1 MPHANKKGSCHV
13 LSWFSGLTIL
23 FVNLDMANNLDTMGK
38 IPPGIWLIRKIR
50 GKDWSLKTYR
60 YMVLLITFIA
70 YTSYHA
76 SRKPSSIVKSVLD
89 PEPNKTTNV
98 YPWPIGSVFVRDEF
112 LGEKKDKFGYK
123 GWEPFNG
130 KDGTKKLGLIDVAFL
145 ACYSL
150 GMYGAGHLGDKL
162 DLRLFLTF
170 GMIGSGI
177 FVGLFGMGYFWNI
190 HVFGFYLV
198 MQMVAGLF
206 QATGWPSV
214 VAVIGNWFGKRK
226 RGLIMGIWNAHTSVG
241 NITGSLIAASVLD
254 YGWGWSFIAPGTFI
268 ALAGIFVFL
277 FLAAYPED
285 IGFPCPNGPA
295 AREEAV
301 PRDLEAQTRNEGIVE
316 EGKNAPVPDRSGA
329 RRSVGLLEACLI
341 PGVIPFA
348 FCLFFAKLVAY
359 TFLYW
364 LPFYLSQ
371 TGVFW
376 PPISDIRI
384 LRNSAIFLT
393 AEIGG
398 EYMSV
403 KSAGNLSTLF
413 DVGGIVGGILAGH
426 ISDKLRARAI
436 TAASFMYAAI
446 PSMLL
451 YSLYGSLSQ
460 SMNIVLMM
468 ITGLLING
476 PYALITTAVSADLG
490 THSSLRGDSRALATV
505 TAIIDGTGSI
515 GAALGPLLTGFL
527 SSKGWNEVFVM
538 LMLGAL
544 IAGLLLSCQV
554 VAEINEKTSKL
565 MRSSSGQQNS
575 QGNVMNWLIP

>member
-1 MPHANKKGSCHV
+1 
-13 LSWFSGLTIL
+13 
-23 FVNLDMANNLDTMGK
+23 MANNLDTARN
-38 IPPGIWLIRKIR
+38 IPPGVWLIRKIR

-89 PEPNKTTNV
+89 PEPDKTLNV
-98 YPWPIGSVFVRDEF
+98 YPWPIGSVFLKDEI
-112 LGEKKDKFGYK
+112 LGKNKYK
-123 GWEPFNG
+123 SEY
-130 KDGTKKLGLIDVAFL
+130 T
-145 ACYSL
+145 
-150 GMYGAGHLGDKL
+150 GDTL
-162 DLRLFLTF
+162 DLRLFLSS

-177 FVGLFGMGYFWNI
+177 FAGLFGMGYFWNI

-241 NITGSLIAASVLD
+241 NITGSLLAASVLD
-254 YGWGWSFIAPGTFI
+254 YGWGWSFIAPGMFI
-268 ALAGIFVFL
+268 ALAGVLVFL
-277 FLAAYPED
+277 FLAPYPED
-285 IGFPCPNGPA
+285 VGFPCPNVPA
-295 AREEAV
+295 ARAEAV
-301 PRDLEAQTRNEGIVE
+301 PRDVESQAQSEGIVE
-316 EGKNAPVPDRSGA
+316 KGKNAPIREVSGV
-329 RRSVGLLEACLI
+329 RRSVGLLEACMI
-341 PGVIPFA
+341 PGVLSFA

-371 TGVFW
+371 TG
-376 PPISDIRI
+376 I
-384 LRNSAIFLT
+384 LRMVMQPRYRAVLPLRTNIKKQSMRLGFRQVDESRNPCNSSIFLT

-403 KSAGNLSTLF
+403 KSAGNLSSLF

-451 YSLYGSLSQ
+451 YRIYGSFLQ
-460 SMNIVLMM
+460 TMNIVLMM
-468 ITGLLING
+468 IAGLFING
-476 PYALITTAVSADLG
+476 PYALITTAVSADL
-490 THSSLRGDSRALATV
+490 
-505 TAIIDGTGSI
+505 
-515 GAALGPLLTGFL
+515 ALGPLLTGFL
-527 SSKGWNEVFVM
+527 STKGWNTVFVM

-554 VAEINEKTSKL
+554 VAEINDKTSKL
-565 MRSSSGQQNS
+565 MRSTSGLQSSEVPPS
-575 QGNVMNWLIP
+575 QPLLMSTEDDGIHCFSTVSIYTDLAELMMLDNKARLNFLLESARHG